1 MSSTERTSAASL
13 PNPCDPGEQQAR
25 QDALD
30 TAYEADGRQDPQH
43 PLHSTYTGLVD
54 NTPAPPSIEDQLAAW
69 WRSSYPNA
77 NLNNQT
83 AAMMVAFGAWLL
95 EQQGQRQ

>member
-1 MSSTERTSAASL
+1 MSDC
-13 PNPCDPGEQQAR
+13 NPVEQQAR

-30 TAYEADGRQDPQH
+30 AAYLTDGRDNPAH
-43 PLHSTYTGLVD
+43 PLHSLYTGLMVTEP
-54 NTPAPPSIEDQLAAW
+54 TPAAPSLEDQLAAW